1 MTDSRPVQLVVCVKW
16 TDLRPVVDP
25 LQGNTVPQT
34 HGEGFSEADRA
45 ALEVALL
52 LGEHWGAPTT
62 LVALGPAD
70 ADDALRDL
78 AATGVERV
86 VRIASRVDLP
96 SDRVAAQLA
105 GTIARVVGDDDVVV
119 VCGDASA
126 DRGSGSVPAFL
137 AHELGAA
144 QALGLIQAV
153 AEGATVGDA
162 PSAGIAA
169 LRRLDGGRR
178 ERLSVAAPAVLS
190 VEGGAG
196 ELRRASLAAS
206 LAARDL
212 EIEVVPPAGSKE
224 PETVLLSPWRPRAR
238 VLPPPT
244 GDHALQRIV
253 ALTGALVDRTPPR
266 TVVLEPAAA
275 ADEILDQLRA
285 WGYLGDGAAVD
296 GAALDDETP
305 DDAAP
310 DGAETRTV
318 QADVPAAT
326 E

>member
-1 MTDSRPVQLVVCVKW
+1 MNDPRRVQLVVCVKW

-25 LQGNTVPQT
+25 LQGSTVPQT
-34 HGEGFSEADRA
+34 HGEGFSDADRA
-45 ALEVALL
+45 ALEVALR
-52 LGEHWGAPTT
+52 LGERWDAPTT

-70 ADDALRDL
+70 ADDALRNL
-78 AATGVERV
+78 TASGVDRV

-153 AEGATVGDA
+153 AEGSQGV
-162 PSAGIAA
+162 SA

-178 ERLSVAAPAVLS
+178 ERLSIAAPAVLS

-196 ELRRASLAAS
+196 DLRRASLAAS

-244 GDHALQRIV
+244 GEHALQRIV

-275 ADEILDQLRA
+275 ADEILDQLRS
-285 WGYLGDGAAVD
+285 WGYLGDDTTGAAPDRDTD
-296 GAALDDETP
+296 GAAEPT
-305 DDAAP
+305 
-310 DGAETRTV
+310 
-318 QADVPAAT
+318 DVPAAT

>member
-1 MTDSRPVQLVVCVKW
+1 MNARHPVQLVVCVKW

-25 LQGNTVPQT
+25 LQGTAAPQT
-34 HGEGFSEADRA
+34 HGEGFSDADRA
-45 ALEVALL
+45 ALETALRF
-52 LGEHWGAPTT
+52 GEHWDAPTT
-62 LVALGPAD
+62 LVALGPED
-70 ADDALRDL
+70 AEVALREL
-78 AATGVERV
+78 AATGAARV

-96 SDRVAAQLA
+96 SERVAAQLA
-105 GTIARVVGDDDVVV
+105 ATIARIAGDDDVVV
-119 VCGDASA
+119 VCGDTSA

-162 PSAGIAA
+162 PGAGISA

-178 ERLSVAAPAVLS
+178 ERLSVGAPAVLS
-190 VEGGAG
+190 VEGSAA

-206 LAARDL
+206 LAVKDL
-212 EIEVVPPAGSKE
+212 EIEVVAPTGSKE

-238 VLPPPT
+238 VLPAPE
-244 GDHALQRIV
+244 GEHALQRIV

-266 TVVLEPAAA
+266 TVVLEPDAA

-285 WGYLGDGAAVD
+285 WGYL
-296 GAALDDETP
+296 
-305 DDAAP
+305 DA
-310 DGAETRTV
+310 D
-318 QADVPAAT
+318 AT